1 MNGYSVRLDAVLA
14 RTGVDRAVV
23 YVILTRAW
31 QAASGIG
38 TVLLIAHFLSPKA
51 QGFYYTFA
59 SLIALQ
65 SFVELGLHL
74 VITNVASHEWAR
86 LDLNRSGAI
95 TGDKFALARL
105 ASLGR
110 FVFKWYSAAS
120 AVFVVVI
127 GIAGWRFLSQE
138 GDASVNWQ
146 APWLAVAILT
156 GVTLWTLPFVALLEG
171 CDQVVTVNGYRFV
184 QAAASTFAVWLAI
197 ALGGELW
204 ALGASV
210 GVSAVFGL
218 HLLMVRYREFF
229 RSFLRLPA
237 HAAIAWKE
245 EVWPMQWRLAAQGV
259 VNYFMYWLATPVV
272 FHYHGAEAAGKIGM
286 TWQIVAM
293 LQTVA
298 TAWLHTKVPQFGR
311 LIASKQYDELD
322 RLWRQ
327 TFMVTSGILLTGVGV
342 ILIVVLTLHFVS
354 PTLAERLAEPFPTTL
369 LLMAAIASHVVQCE
383 AAYLRAHKREPLLI
397 PGILSGI
404 LSGLVIWT
412 LGRAYGVSGAA
423 FGYFFVMTFISLP
436 LVTAIWHR
444 ARLSWRFI

>member
-23 YVILTRAW
+23 YAILTRAW

-38 TVLLIAHFLSPKA
+38 TVLLIAHFLSPEA

-59 SLIALQ
+59 SLLALQ

-74 VITNVASHEWAR
+74 VITNVASHEWAK
-86 LDLNRSGAI
+86 LDIDRSGSI

-105 ASLGR
+105 TSLGR

-120 AVFVVVI
+120 AVFVIIV
-127 GIAGWRFLSQE
+127 GIVGWHFLSQE
-138 GDASVNWQ
+138 GNASVEWQ
-146 APWLAVAILT
+146 APWLAVTILT

-171 CDQVVTVNGYRFV
+171 CNQVITVNGYRFA
-184 QAAASTFAVWLAI
+184 QAATATVAVWSAI
-197 ALGGELW
+197 AVGGELW
-204 ALGASV
+204 ALAAAAA
-210 GVSAVFGL
+210 VSAIFGL

-229 RSFLRLPA
+229 RSFLRSPD
-237 HAAIAWKE
+237 HAAIAWRE
-245 EVWPMQWRLAAQGV
+245 EIWPMQWRLAAQGV

-298 TAWLHTKVPQFGR
+298 TAWLHAKAPQFGS
-311 LIASKQYDELD
+311 LIASKRYDELD

-327 TFMVTSGILLTGVGV
+327 TFRMTSGILLTGAGV
-342 ILIVVLTLHFVS
+342 VFAAVVTAHFAS
-354 PTLAERLAEPFPTTL
+354 PTLAERLAEPFPTAL
-369 LLMAAIASHVVQCE
+369 LLIAAIASHVVQCE
-383 AAYLRAHKREPLLI
+383 AVYLRAHKREPLLI
-397 PGILSGI
+397 PGIISGV

-412 LGRAYGVSGAA
+412 LGRAYGISGAA
-423 FGYFFVMTFISLP
+423 FGYFFVMTFVSLP
-436 LVTAIWHR
+436 LVTVIWRR
-444 ARLSWRFI
+444 ARSSWRFI